1 MAIELDLYRNIRLLH
16 NEGHSQRHIARILGC
31 DRKTVKKYCQGEV
44 LCDARSVWPKM
55 ESHLRQSLE
64 KEIMTMLQEN
74 KSLPRKQRR
83 TAQHIWQELKKK
95 GFEVGASTI
104 RRYVNDLVQKHPEA
118 FVPLDFEPAEVMQV
132 DWGDMKAWIDGVN
145 TNVSVFVTILP
156 YSYGLY
162 ASVFPNKTNACFL
175 AGHVRAFEF
184 YGGVPRRCIFDN
196 LRSAVASG
204 SGTTAVK
211 QEEFKKLEAHY
222 GFESDFCNI
231 KSGWEKGNGKY
242 TIM

>member
-1 MAIELDLYRNIRLLH
+1 MAIELDLYRNIRRLY

-31 DRKTVKKYCQGEV
+31 SRRTVKKYCQGKV
-44 LCDARSVWPKM
+44 SYDAKRTRPEI
-55 ESHLRQSLE
+55 ESQLRQSLE
-64 KEIMTMLQEN
+64 KEIITMLQEN
-74 KSLPRKQRR
+74 KILPRKQRR
-83 TAQHIWQELKKK
+83 TAQHIWHELKKK

-104 RRYVNDLVQKHPEA
+104 RRYVNDLAQKHPEA

-132 DWGDMKAWIDGVN
+132 DWGDMKAWIDDIN

-156 YSYGLY
+156 YSYGIY
-162 ASVFPNKTNACFL
+162 ASVFPDKTNACFL
-175 AGHVRAFEF
+175 AGHVRSFEF
-184 YGGVPRRCIFDN
+184 YGGVTRRCLYDN

-211 QEEFKKLEAHY
+211 QKEFKRLEAHY
-222 GFESDFCNI
+222 GFDSDFCNVNA
-231 KSGWEKGNGKY
+231 GWEKGNGKY